1 MQDYGY
7 RCDAHPRTG
16 KLAQFTLRGR
26 RRNARLESA
35 DGSCKDAGK
44 VLWRRARLK
53 ERPGGRIRV
62 EKPGVPRED
71 SDHTSGLTIERDRA
85 RDKRRIALEVSL
97 PIIVAEHDAV
107 AAGNRVLRRKDAAD
121 SRPRSQESK
130 EARAHLR
137 RIVSCGARVPEIDGR
152 ALQSLGMPVPVGNL
166 PRGHSQ
172 SLAHKRACLR

>member
-26 RRNARLESA
+26 RRNSRLESA
-35 DGSCKDAGK
+35 DGSCKDSGK
-44 VLWRRARLK
+44 FLWRLARLK
-53 ERPGGRIRV
+53 ERPGGRISV
-62 EKPGVPRED
+62 EEPGVPRED

-85 RDKRRIALEVSL
+85 PDDRRIALEVSL

-107 AAGNRVLRRKDAAD
+107 AARYRVLRRKDAAD
-121 SRPRSQESK
+121 SRPRSQECK

-137 RIVSCGARVPEIDGR
+137 RIASCGPRVPGIESP
-152 ALQSLGMPVPVGNL
+152 AP
-166 PRGHSQ
+166 
-172 SLAHKRACLR
+172 